1 MTGHVIKSRAMT
13 IRRRVPER
21 AAAVTIVIS
30 VALLLSLAPRAHFL
44 AQASASR
51 PITVISATSMAPTEV
66 STASGQQQNDGNDQD
81 VLPKALLTVG
91 IAAAAG
97 VVALIGYLIRKR
109 IGFWPHRPQPQDPSS
124 EEHH

>member
-51 PITVISATSMAPTEV
+51 PITVIV
-66 STASGQQQNDGNDQD
+66 QQQNDGNDQD